1 MVEITRG
8 VHSIDELG
16 YPVPNVGFI
25 SYIVEEKE
33 NDLTLIDT
41 CFKSELPTLEKYVKN
56 AGYELKQIRRIILTH
71 LHPDHVQATNEL
83 RKKVAKD
90 VKIYAHWID
99 ASYLSQSPI
108 YHGPPSHE
116 QIKEL
121 YGKFEVKMEDLP
133 KRFGSM
139 RVDPIH
145 TDEQIQD
152 GDAIGSL
159 KVIHTPGHTPGHIS
173 LYSEKHRI
181 IFGADF
187 LFKSVFGTEGLFIPH
202 AVVSI
207 DPVTAAISAERI
219 SKVNFD
225 KLLLAHQDSPVLENA
240 QKEVEKAA
248 VEAIKSLKDKR
259 HIAWW

>member
-8 VHSIDELG
+8 VHSIDDLG
-16 YPVPNVGFI
+16 YPVPSVGFV

-41 CFKSELPTLEKYVKN
+41 CFRSELPKLEDYIKN
-56 AGYELKQIRRIILTH
+56 SGYELKQIRRIILTH
-71 LHPDHVQATNEL
+71 VHIDHIQATNEL
-83 RKKVAKD
+83 RKKAADD

-99 ASYLSQSPI
+99 AAYLSQNPS

-121 YGKFEVKMEDLP
+121 FEKFGVKMEDLT

-139 RVDPIH
+139 AVDPIH
-145 TDEQIQD
+145 IDEQIKD
-152 GDAIGSL
+152 GDTVGSL

-187 LFKSVFGTEGLFIPH
+187 LFKSVFGVEGLFIPH
-202 AVVSI
+202 AIVSI
-207 DPVTAAISAERI
+207 DPVTAAISAKRI
-219 SKVNFD
+219 SRVNFD

-248 VEAIKSLKDKR
+248 AQAIRNLKDER
-259 HIAWW
+259 

>member
-8 VHSIDELG
+8 VHSIEELG

-33 NDLTLIDT
+33 NNLTLIDT
-41 CFKSELPTLEKYVKN
+41 CFRSELPKLEEYIIN
-56 AGYELKQIRRIILTH
+56 AGYELKHIRRIILTH
-71 LHPDHVQATNEL
+71 VHPDHIQATNEL
-83 RKKVAKD
+83 RKKVAED
-90 VKIYAHWID
+90 VKVYAHWIE
-99 ASYLSQSPI
+99 AAYLCQNPSYR
-108 YHGPPSHE
+108 GPPSHE

-121 YGKFEVKMEDLP
+121 FQKFGVIMEDLAT
-133 KRFGSM
+133 RFGPM
-139 RVDPIH
+139 TIDPIH
-145 TDEQIQD
+145 IDEQIQD

-181 IFGADF
+181 VFGADF
-187 LFKSVFGTEGLFIPH
+187 LFKSVFGVEGLFIPH

-207 DPVTAAISAERI
+207 DPVTAAISAKRM

-240 QKEVEKAA
+240 QKEVEKA
-248 VEAIKSLKDKR
+248 VEEAIKNLKQR
-259 HIAWW
+259 AV

>member
-1 MVEITRG
+1 MVEVTRG

-41 CFKSELPTLEKYVKN
+41 CFRSELPKLENYVKN

-83 RKKVAKD
+83 RKKVAED

-99 ASYLSQSPI
+99 AAYLSKIPS

-116 QIKEL
+116 QLKEL
-121 YGKFEVKMEDLP
+121 FERFGVKMEELP
-133 KRFGSM
+133 KRFGPM
-139 RVDPIH
+139 TVVPIYI
-145 TDEQIQD
+145 DEQIQD
-152 GDAIGSL
+152 GDEIGSL

-202 AVVSI
+202 AIVSI
-207 DPVTAAISAERI
+207 DPVTAVISAKRI

-225 KLLLAHQDSPVLENA
+225 KLLLAHQDSPILEDA

-248 VEAIKSLKDKR
+248 TEAIRNLK
-259 HIAWW
+259 

>member
-8 VHSIDELG
+8 VHSIDDLG
-16 YPVPNVGFI
+16 YPVPNVGFV
-25 SYIVEEKE
+25 SYILEEKE
-33 NDLTLIDT
+33 DDLTLIDT
-41 CFKSELPTLEKYVKN
+41 CFRSELPKLEDYIKN
-56 AGYELKQIRRIILTH
+56 VGYELKQIRRIILTH
-71 LHPDHVQATNEL
+71 VHIDHSQATNEL
-83 RKKVAKD
+83 RKKVAED

-99 ASYLSQSPI
+99 AAYLSQNPS
-108 YHGPPSHE
+108 YHGPPSHK

-121 YGKFEVKMEDLP
+121 FEKFGVKMEDLV
-133 KRFGSM
+133 KRFGPM
-139 RVDPIH
+139 TVDPIH

-152 GDAIGSL
+152 GDTIGSL

-173 LYSEKHRI
+173 LYSERHRI

-187 LFKSVFGTEGLFIPH
+187 LFKSVFGVEGLFIPH

-207 DPVTAAISAERI
+207 DPVTAAISAKRI

-248 VEAIKSLKDKR
+248 AEAIRNLK
-259 HIAWW
+259 

>member
-8 VHSIDELG
+8 VHSIDDLG
-16 YPVPNVGFI
+16 YPVPGVGFV

-41 CFKSELPTLEKYVKN
+41 CFRSELPKLEDYIKN
-56 AGYELKQIRRIILTH
+56 SGYELKQIRRIILTH
-71 LHPDHVQATNEL
+71 VHIDHIQATNEL
-83 RKKVAKD
+83 RKKVAED

-99 ASYLSQSPI
+99 AAYISQDPS

-116 QIKEL
+116 QLKEL
-121 YGKFEVKMEDLP
+121 FEKFGVKLEDLP
-133 KRFGSM
+133 KRFGPM
-139 RVDPIH
+139 TVDAIYI
-145 TDEQIQD
+145 DEQIQD

-187 LFKSVFGTEGLFIPH
+187 LFKSVFGTEGLFIPIIPN
-202 AVVSI
+202 AMVSI
-207 DPVTAAISAERI
+207 DPITAAISAKRI
-219 SKVNFD
+219 SRVNFD

-248 VEAIKSLKDKR
+248 TEAIRNLKEQR
-259 HIAWW
+259 

>member
-1 MVEITRG
+1 MVEITKG
-8 VHSIDELG
+8 VHSIDDLG
-16 YPVPNVGFI
+16 YPVPGVGFV
-25 SYIVEEKE
+25 SYIVKEKE

-41 CFKSELPTLEKYVKN
+41 CFRSELPKLEDYIRN

-71 LHPDHVQATNEL
+71 VHPDHIQATNEL
-83 RKKVAKD
+83 RKEVADD
-90 VKIYAHWID
+90 VKIYAHWIE
-99 ASYLSQSPI
+99 AAYLSQSPS

-121 YGKFEVKMEDLP
+121 FQKFGVKVEDLA
-133 KRFGSM
+133 KRFGPM
-139 RVDPIH
+139 TVDPIH
-145 TDEQIQD
+145 IDEQIKD
-152 GDAIGSL
+152 GDTIGSL
-159 KVIHTPGHTPGHIS
+159 RVIHTPGHTPGHIS

-187 LFKSVFGTEGLFIPH
+187 LFKSVFGIEGLFVPRAI
-202 AVVSI
+202 VSI

-225 KLLLAHQDSPVLENA
+225 KLLLAHQDSPVLENG

-248 VEAIKSLKDKR
+248 AEAIRNLK
-259 HIAWW
+259 HQQ